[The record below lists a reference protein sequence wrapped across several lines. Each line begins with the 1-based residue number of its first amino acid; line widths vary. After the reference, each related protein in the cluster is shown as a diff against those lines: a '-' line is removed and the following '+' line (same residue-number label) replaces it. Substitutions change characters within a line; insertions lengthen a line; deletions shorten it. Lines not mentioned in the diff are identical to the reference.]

1 MVSSTSSMDLLQ
13 LVLIGTDEH
22 VGLDGVQ
29 GWLVSLEGKVQIVVC
44 MTIIQC
50 YCLCVLQILWQ
61 LMS

>member
-1 MVSSTSSMDLLQ
+1 MDLLQ

-29 GWLVSLEGKVQIVVC
+29 GWLVSLEGKVQIVMY